1 MIIIGID
8 PGLGRIGYGVLDH
21 TAHTTRALAYGCITS
36 PPNTDIGKRLLE
48 IEQDLV
54 ALLKKW
60 KPDRAAVEE
69 LFFAKNVTT
78 AFSVGLARG
87 VVILALA
94 RLNIPIVTFSPPKI
108 KLAVTGYGAATK
120 RQVQEMVKRILGLS
134 EIPKPDDAA
143 DALAVALC
151 GSTAILER

>member
-21 TAHTTRALAYGCITS
+21 TKHATRALAYGCITS
-36 PPNTDIGKRLLE
+36 PPNTDIGGRLME
-48 IEQDLV
+48 IERDLV
-54 ALLKKW
+54 ELFKKW

-69 LFFAKNVTT
+69 LFFAKNVST

-87 VVILALA
+87 VVILTLA
-94 RLNIPIVTFSPPKI
+94 RLNIPVVTFSPPKI
-108 KLAVTGYGAATK
+108 KLAVAGYGAATK
-120 RQVQEMVKRILGLS
+120 RQVAEMVKRTLGLS
-134 EIPKPDDAA
+134 AIPKPDDAA

-151 GSTAILER
+151 GITSILTK